1 VAALLNSLREKSQ
14 AGHEPSVNEMLALF
28 RRLLDAAC
36 DGSGPFGGIFLIVDE
51 LGKLLEHAA
60 GGAFTASFAV
70 FPVNRKTTTRP
81 HAHMSADG

>member
-1 VAALLNSLREKSQ
+1 
-14 AGHEPSVNEMLALF
+14 
-28 RRLLDAAC
+28 
-36 DGSGPFGGIFLIVDE
+36 
-51 LGKLLEHAA
+51 LEHAA